1 MCWSSPTLHS
11 NCDIHCNYLFISC
24 FQSLSLTLMW
34 NCESYARTF
43 LRQEVFTL
51 FEVCVW
57 FVFCCTVLYYLA
69 TTENVDHF
77 AWGTDNKNNRPAKP
91 VYQLFF
97 CNPKKPTQVFF
108 GTSYYSDDQCV
119 TVMDNSYSGKHIL
132 LTFSYLSVYF
142 LISQTV

>member
-1 MCWSSPTLHS
+1 MNLH
-11 NCDIHCNYLFISC
+11 
-24 FQSLSLTLMW
+24 
-34 NCESYARTF
+34 ARTF

-132 LTFSYLSVYF
+132 LTFSYLVYQSISWF
-142 LISQTV
+142 LRQFKPTQSFSRFYILFFAFYKSHIKNYRQMIA